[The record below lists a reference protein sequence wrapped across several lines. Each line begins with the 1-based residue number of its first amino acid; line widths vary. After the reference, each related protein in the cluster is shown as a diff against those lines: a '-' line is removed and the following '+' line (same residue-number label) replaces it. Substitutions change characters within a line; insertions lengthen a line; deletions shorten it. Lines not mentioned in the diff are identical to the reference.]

1 MVKEVAKLI
10 MKAEI
15 YPIKEGSHTA
25 TEIYL
30 EYNYPDFFNKF
41 LESRWTGFYDTNIHP
56 KVSLL

>member
-15 YPIKEGSHTA
+15 YPTKEASRVA

-30 EYNYPDFFNKF
+30 EHNHPDFFNKF
-41 LESRWTGFYDTNIHP
+41 SESRWIGFYDTNIHP
-56 KVSLL
+56 K